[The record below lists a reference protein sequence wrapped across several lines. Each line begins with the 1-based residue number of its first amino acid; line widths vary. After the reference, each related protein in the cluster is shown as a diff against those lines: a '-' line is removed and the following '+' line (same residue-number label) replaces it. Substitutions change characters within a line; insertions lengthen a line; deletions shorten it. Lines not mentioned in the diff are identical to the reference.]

1 MTKSVFKKLI
11 VGTALASSPFLF
23 PAVASANS
31 APIVNQEAV
40 SLLTTSLRDTVQAY
54 DSLSAGETSK
64 ARTKLSSAVQ
74 KLSTAVAKDATLG
87 VSTNSGSPQTVTT
100 LHSQL
105 KAVQSRMSNGSPT
118 EVQSELERVLSQ
130 TGMI

>member
-11 VGTALASSPFLF
+11 VGTAVASSPFLF
-23 PAVASANS
+23 PAVASADQ

-40 SLLTTSLRDTVQAY
+40 NLLTTSLRDTVQAY
-54 DSLSAGETSK
+54 DSLQAGETTQ

-74 KLSTAVAKDATLG
+74 KLSTAAAKDPTLG
-87 VSTNSGSPQTVTT
+87 VSTTTGAAQNVTT
-100 LHSQL
+100 LHNQL
-105 KAVQSRMSNGSPT
+105 KSVKSRMSNAT
-118 EVQSELERVLSQ
+118 TAEVRSELQRVLSE